1 MSQKIAAGISPV
13 LYHWTPLLSALSILE
28 GDRFNLACPERSG
41 DREGYYYLSA
51 TRSKL
56 GGYHVNRRGVI
67 FVLDGTALGRK
78 HKGEAVDF
86 WSNEEWRRP
95 DKDTYEGDEMEDRIL
110 SKKPHI
116 EHASKYIKE
125 IHVCLSTN
133 NVFTNDHYLGNVRKF
148 IALAKRYSIPIYVYA
163 FSDMLAWLHQDK
175 RKTVPLEK
183 FEVTQVKEADAAAP
197 TKKDIKKIIAYHGSN
212 TKILTFNPKLS
223 AQEILWFST
232 DKKKIENGES
242 GASGTK
248 YIHKVELSVKNP
260 AGWDEYE
267 KLGLGQIT
275 DRGFDSINL
284 DEDWVIFDPKNI
296 KLLEITP
303 NPAKVKSQVSG
314 KKVALT
320 LDSITRKYP
329 VVKNIGEIEVTKNV
343 PNTAS
348 IAASLNDYEVVKGIR
363 EVPISEFGDANRAFY
378 AANDWERSEK
388 LALAIRKNKYIDPLI
403 VVIDDE
409 GLYILEGAHRW
420 VALAKLKVKS
430 IPAVIVIDL
439 EKISL
444 NEDKK
449 TDACFTKIAQRKSEV
464 SMRFARTNLIKALHK
479 LVAETTYYHGA
490 SKELEKGFLKPS
502 VEKWRAFDGKMISNP
517 FWLTPSLTFAKLHG
531 KFVYR
536 IKLHLP
542 KSKIFGETPLI
553 GEGKYY
559 YDMVVGDGKLLYDA
573 LEEGQLFAGAGDFER
588 VFNSILAEDY
598 DVIETGEFVNWAKE
612 NGFGAAYVQGDGER
626 NLMVFNPEKVEI
638 LGEV

>member
-1 MSQKIAAGISPV
+1 MCQKIAAGISPV
-13 LYHWTPLLSALSILE
+13 LYHWTPLPYAISILE
-28 GDRFNLACPERSG
+28 GDRFNLARPDRSG

-148 IALAKRYSIPIYVYA
+148 IALAKRYDIPIYIYA
-163 FSDMLAWLHQDK
+163 FPDMLAWLHQDK
-175 RKTVPLEK
+175 RKTMPLEK
-183 FEVTQVKEADAAAP
+183 FEVIQ
-197 TKKDIKKIIAYHGSN
+197 
-212 TKILTFNPKLS
+212 
-223 AQEILWFST
+223 
-232 DKKKIENGES
+232 
-242 GASGTK
+242 
-248 YIHKVELSVKNP
+248 
-260 AGWDEYE
+260 
-267 KLGLGQIT
+267 
-275 DRGFDSINL
+275 
-284 DEDWVIFDPKNI
+284 
-296 KLLEITP
+296 
-303 NPAKVKSQVSG
+303 VKSQVSG

-329 VVKNIGEIEVTKNV
+329 VVKTIGEIEVTKNV

-388 LALAIRKNKYIDPLI
+388 LALAIQENKYIDPLI

-449 TDACFTKIAQRKSEV
+449 TDACFTKIEKRKFETSAV
-464 SMRFARTNLIKALHK
+464 FARTNLIKALRQV
-479 LVAETTYYHGA
+479 VAETTYYHGA

-502 VEKWRAFDGKMISNP
+502 VEKWRAFDGKMIANP

-536 IKLHLP
+536 VKLHLP
-542 KSKIFGETPLI
+542 KSKIFGEKPLV

-559 YDMVVGDGKLLYDA
+559 YEMAVGDGRLVYDA
-573 LEEGQLFAGAGDFER
+573 LENGELFADAGNFES
-588 VFNSILAEDY
+588 VFGSILAEDY
-598 DVIETGEFVNWAKE
+598 DVIETGEFVNWAKA
-612 NGFGAAYVQGDGER
+612 NGFEAAYVQGDGER